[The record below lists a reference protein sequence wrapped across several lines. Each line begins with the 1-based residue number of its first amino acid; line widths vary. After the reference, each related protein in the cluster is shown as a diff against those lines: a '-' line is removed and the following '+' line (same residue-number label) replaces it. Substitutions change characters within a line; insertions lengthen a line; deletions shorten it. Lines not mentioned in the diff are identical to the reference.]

1 MVLVGGW
8 KLPPTFFK
16 ESDVKRLKQRLK
28 EPSTYA
34 GLAILGSL
42 FGVKE
47 VEAFGA
53 PEVGVALAGLAAMF
67 LGEGT
72 KDTEEKK

>member
-1 MVLVGGW
+1 
-8 KLPPTFFK
+8 
-16 ESDVKRLKQRLK
+16 
-28 EPSTYA
+28 
-34 GLAILGSL
+34 L

-67 LGEGT
+67 LGES
-72 KDTEEKK
+72 KADTEEKK